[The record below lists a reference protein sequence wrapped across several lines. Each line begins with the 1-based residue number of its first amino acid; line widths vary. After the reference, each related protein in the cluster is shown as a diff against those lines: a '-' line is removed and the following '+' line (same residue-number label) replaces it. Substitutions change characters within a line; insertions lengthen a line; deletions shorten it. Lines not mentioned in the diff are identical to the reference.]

1 MRIWVT
7 GIGVVS
13 PLARGAMATMDR
25 LIAGERAFRPLSL
38 FEIAGTRGRMVA
50 EVRDLSPEEVAPPGE
65 AEGWSR
71 TDAMAVLAAREA
83 LAHAGVD
90 LGATPVDLVVGGTTA
105 GMFETEELLAWL
117 SHDPS
122 AIAPL
127 KRMLSHPLSST
138 ADHVRAAVG
147 PFRRARSVCSACS
160 SGANAL
166 LLGAAWIRAGLSTCV
181 LAGGADGLCR
191 LTYTGFGALSAVDPE
206 PCRPFDRRRAGL
218 NLGEAAAFL
227 LLEPED
233 AARARGAE
241 PIVELRGWAT
251 GAEAHHITNPE
262 REGRTAAR
270 VMRDALRCAALA
282 PSDLDYINAH
292 GTATPLNDAME
303 SAALRACLGAEV
315 DRIAVSSSKGQ
326 IGHTLGAAG
335 AIEAAI
341 TALAV
346 ARGVMPPTCGLEQV
360 DPECQLVH
368 LKEARKAPIRAAMS
382 NSFGFGGTD
391 SVLVFAQAGR
401 FPPPPGADG
410 APRRRSVVVTAAATI
425 GPLGVLASRGGAA
438 YLEPG
443 PAPTEG
449 AIAFHAGAH
458 LDLARARRL
467 DRAGRLTTAAILT
480 AISDA
485 GLAGAAQGEAGA
497 NAGDAGTSAGAP
509 PFAVTPSRAFPGAIV
524 GASFGSVDASTAYM
538 RRIYDKGAKFASPAD
553 FPNLVPSSPV
563 GHASIYLGLRGP
575 VFAMAD
581 LGATAEAAM
590 VTAIE
595 LITAGEGEA
604 LAAGSVE
611 EASPMIE
618 RCLGPICSEV
628 AQCGVRSEG
637 AAVVLFESDAHA
649 RERGAR
655 TLARVAFWTS
665 WRGDGVGM
673 LAGAPAPAGPPAIP
687 SQGAR
692 HGVPSPA
699 AVFIGRQEER
709 LVACLRGSPWAEV
722 PRSILASRAGDHE
735 GAGGFAAA
743 AAVAALA
750 SGALASVLILGGAP
764 DRGYAIL
771 LVAPGDA

>member
-7 GIGVVS
+7 GIGIVS
-13 PLARGAMATMDR
+13 PLARGARATMDR
-25 LIAGERAFRPLSL
+25 LVAGERAFAPLSL
-38 FEIAGTRGRMVA
+38 FEIPGTRARMAA
-50 EVRDLSPEEVAPPGE
+50 EVRGLSAEEVAPPGE

-71 TDAMAVLAAREA
+71 TDAMAVLSAREA
-83 LAHAGVD
+83 LAHAGID
-90 LGATPVDLVVGGTTA
+90 PRATPVDLVVGGTTA

-147 PFRRARSVCSACS
+147 PFRRVRSVCSACS
-160 SGANAL
+160 SGANAI
-166 LLGAAWIRAGLSTCV
+166 LLGAAWLRAGLSTRV

-227 LLEPED
+227 LLESED

-282 PSDLDYINAH
+282 PSDLDYVNAH
-292 GTATPLNDAME
+292 GTATPLNDVME

-315 DRIAVSSSKGQ
+315 SRIAVSSSKGQ

-335 AIEAAI
+335 AVEAAI
-341 TALAV
+341 TALAI
-346 ARGVMPPTCGLEQV
+346 ARGVMPPTCGLEEV
-360 DPECQLVH
+360 DPECQLLH
-368 LKEARKAPIRAAMS
+368 LKEAREAPIRSAMS

-391 SVLVFAQAGR
+391 SVLVFAQLDR
-401 FPPPPGADG
+401 FPPPRDAGG

-425 GPLGVLASRGGAA
+425 GPLGVLSSRGGAA

-443 PAPTEG
+443 PPPAEG
-449 AIAFHAGAH
+449 PIAFNTGAH

-480 AISDA
+480 ALADA
-485 GLAGAAQGEAGA
+485 GLGGAAQIEARA
-497 NAGDAGTSAGAP
+497 SDPAADAA
-509 PFAVTPSRAFPGAIV
+509 PSRTLPGAIV

-538 RRIYDKGAKFASPAD
+538 RRIYDKGAKYASPAD

-581 LGATAEAAM
+581 LGATAESAM

-628 AQCGVRSEG
+628 VQCGARSEG
-637 AAVVLFESDAHA
+637 AAVLLFESAERV

-655 TLARVAFWTS
+655 PVATVAWWSS

-673 LAGAPAPAGPPAIP
+673 LAGAPAPVPLGAHVDGAQRAQPGAPA
-687 SQGAR
+687 
-692 HGVPSPA
+692 PA
-699 AVFIGRQEER
+699 AVFVGRQEDR
-709 LVACLRGSPWAEV
+709 IVACLRGSPWAEV
-722 PRSILASRAGDHE
+722 PRSTLASRAGDHE

-743 AAVAALA
+743 AAIAALA
-750 SGALASVLILGGAP
+750 SGALASVLLLGGAP